1 MPPAGARKSQLWMD
15 QHRFGSHGRAKFTS
29 ERIMKPKKLNDK
41 MQAWV
46 EARKRHGLS
55 HAEVQMARELGMN
68 PKTISKLDN
77 HKQEPWKMPLRQF
90 IRHLYFKRFG
100 SERPDIVYT
109 IEEKVRNDEVKKA
122 IKHEAKLL
130 RRQGRPS

>member
-1 MPPAGARKSQLWMD
+1 
-15 QHRFGSHGRAKFTS
+15 
-29 ERIMKPKKLNDK
+29 MKPKKLNDK

-68 PKTISKLDN
+68 PKKLGKLDN

-90 IRHLYFKRFG
+90 IQHLYFKRFG
-100 SERPDIVYT
+100 SERPVIVYT
-109 IEEKVRNDEVKKA
+109 IEKVRNDEKKKA
-122 IKHEAKLL
+122 IKREVKLV
-130 RRQGRPS
+130 RRQSKPTYHETRTELGPYIASSSAV